1 MTYRPHC
8 NRPHP
13 ARGETIVNNHRLDE
27 LLMKER
33 AHDDYLEAIR
43 TVRHRGN
50 ALSIDGYQRCLVDL
64 SEAIVRVAAQRMD

>member
-13 ARGETIVNNHRLDE
+13 TRGETIINNHRLDE
-27 LLMKER
+27 LLAKER

-43 TVRHRGN
+43 TVRYRMSS
-50 ALSIDGYQRCLVDL
+50 AAKDYRQAMIDL
-64 SEAIVRVAAQRMD
+64 SDAVVAVAGRRMD